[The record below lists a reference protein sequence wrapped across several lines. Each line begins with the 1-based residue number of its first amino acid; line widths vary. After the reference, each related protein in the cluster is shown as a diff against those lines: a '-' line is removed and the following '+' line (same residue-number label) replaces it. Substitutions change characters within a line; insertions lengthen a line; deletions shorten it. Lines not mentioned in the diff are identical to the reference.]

1 MTAVLAVLLVPGA
14 VVLILGT
21 LLLGTLGGE
30 VASLAAV
37 EVGLCSSFP
46 STSNCS
52 SVTDTREDKQ
62 KPPREGLE
70 LAPELPT
77 RAIDLEAEASA

>member
-30 VASLAAV
+30 VTGLAAV
-37 EVGLCSSFP
+37 EAGLRSCL
-46 STSNCS
+46 
-52 SVTDTREDKQ
+52 SVV
-62 KPPREGLE
+62 EG
-70 LAPELPT
+70 AGT
-77 RAIDLEAEASA
+77 CG

>member
-30 VASLAAV
+30 VTGLGAV
-37 EVGLCSSFP
+37 EAGLCS
-46 STSNCS
+46 CL
-52 SVTDTREDKQ
+52 SVV
-62 KPPREGLE
+62 EG
-70 LAPELPT
+70 AGT
-77 RAIDLEAEASA
+77 CG